1 MSASENVV
9 FIIVLHL
16 TRSSAVDGAWSCLVG
31 VSVGAVLG
39 AKVVGAMLGVPVV
52 VGDDGVGERV
62 FVTLH
67 MHAWTILHVRQETS
81 ALPPAVFD
89 LRLL

>member
-1 MSASENVV
+1 MSTSVMSASENVV

-16 TRSSAVDGAWSCLVG
+16 TRSSAVDGAWSCIVG
-31 VSVGAVLG
+31 VSVS
-39 AKVVGAMLGVPVV
+39 AMLGVPVV

-67 MHAWTILHVRQETS
+67 RHSWTILHVRQETS